1 MAVTG
6 LTLDDVIT
14 KVEADGYSLDTRPN
28 KLNLVGI
35 RDAKDTTALTF
46 DDVIAYFYYDDNGR
60 LYGKVAP
67 GTTSPSKYWLQNPMN
82 SGGTAIL
89 KSGQYVDTYGLG
101 THRGKYEALTQ
112 QRPVTVMRDNDR
124 NSYLDFFAST
134 TTGLYGINIHRASRG
149 KNNVATIDQDSAG
162 CQVFRDESDFNE
174 MMSLARISRDKYGNK
189 FTYTL
194 IDNRDVIKKVRNF
207 SIVGVV
213 LVGLGA
219 YMYFLYKKG
228 IILKK

>member
-6 LTLDDVIT
+6 RTLEDIVT
-14 KVEADGYSLDTRPN
+14 QVESEGYSLDKRPN

-46 DDVIAYFYYDDNGR
+46 DDVIAFFYWDENGQ
-60 LYGKVAP
+60 LQGKVAP
-67 GTTSPSKYWLQNPMN
+67 ATTSPSKYWLENPMN

-89 KSGQYVDTYGLG
+89 KSGQYKDTWEIGM
-101 THRGKYEALTQ
+101 HRGKYEALVQ
-112 QRPVTVMRDNDR
+112 AKPVTVMRDDDR
-124 NSYLDFFAST
+124 NAYLNFFAPT
-134 TTGLYGINIHRASRG
+134 TTGLYGINIHRASYG
-149 KNNVATIDQDSAG
+149 KDNVAYISRDSAG
-162 CQVFRDESDFNE
+162 CQVFRDIPDFDE
-174 MMSLARISRDKYGNK
+174 MMRLARISRTKYGNA

-194 IDNRDVIKKVRNF
+194 IDNRDVINKIRNF

-213 LVGLGA
+213 LVGLSA